1 MKSFLSLVFYLKTE
15 CHSSKTAVISCWI
28 ESRYPVRQQQ
38 TNKKSSTSM
47 ERRAIQ
53 PGRDWCQDTFNPLP
67 TAVATTR
74 RKEEEEK
81 EKSIAFIWKHSR
93 MDCEKCD
100 SLYTSRTVSSNQR
113 SATINEV
120 ITRTKQGE
128 LHWIYVSRWIICS
141 VSHQPANSSSSFSSP
156 CSNYRYDTTWNDDLH
171 SVRRPLTS
179 NRKPS

>member
-100 SLYTSRTVSSNQR
+100 SLYEQDGLIQPEIRHNKRSDNKNETRRIALNICVEMNHLFGVSPAGQF
-113 SATINEV
+113 
-120 ITRTKQGE
+120 
-128 LHWIYVSRWIICS
+128 IIILLQS
-141 VSHQPANSSSSFSSP
+141 LF
-156 CSNYRYDTTWNDDLH
+156 
-171 SVRRPLTS
+171 
-179 NRKPS
+179 